1 MRAFTASDNVSHRSR
16 STAARCLCD
25 APEGLKNDMER
36 THLYSRTQGELPP
49 VAQESDCS
57 TCWLSCYIR
66 FEPRCPPFTG
76 RAVGAGGTQPAG
88 RAQAAVP
95 PGGSHPRVASAM
107 NLPGTGVTDPPAQA
121 QPTPPAQAQP
131 PALGGC

>member
-36 THLYSRTQGELPP
+36 THLYSRTQGELPS

-57 TCWLSCYIR
+57 TCLNPGVRHSLGVPWGPGVRSPRGGRRRR
-66 FEPRCPPFTG
+66 FR
-76 RAVGAGGTQPAG
+76 RVGHTPASQ
-88 RAQAAVP
+88 AQWT
-95 PGGSHPRVASAM
+95 S
-107 NLPGTGVTDPPAQA
+107 PAQA
-121 QPTPPAQAQP
+121 
-131 PALGGC
+131 